1 MSEDSNPFGL
11 ESADWELV
19 KPSERD
25 TSNLLAA
32 AACGYFLSWFLGE
45 LERKSEKDTDY
56 EWIIKVH
63 ISELSSLVNKNYA

>member
-25 TSNLLAA
+25 TSNLLPNVAFTLTA
-32 AACGYFLSWFLGE
+32 P
-45 LERKSEKDTDY
+45 
-56 EWIIKVH
+56 V
-63 ISELSSLVNKNYA
+63 